1 MRSEM
6 SLKASYLAVFDVD
19 GTICDTQGSDGLC
32 FGLAVGRV
40 LGRPF
45 AAQEWTTYEEPTGG
59 AILRELLAGD
69 PDAAEKETAVKLEF
83 LSLLERQRGLS
94 PNEFMPLPGAT
105 AFVHRLRHNKNWDVA
120 IATGCFDVSA
130 AFKLRCC
137 GLELTSFPHATSSDT
152 PRRQDIIRLA
162 VSRAGHEIADS
173 IYLGDGIWDV
183 KATKAVGIPMVGIG
197 RGIARLS
204 ALGIDHAFRDYSD
217 PDSIIGALQTFR
229 S

>member
-1 MRSEM
+1 
-6 SLKASYLAVFDVD
+6 
-19 GTICDTQGSDGLC
+19 
-32 FGLAVGRV
+32 
-40 LGRPF
+40 
-45 AAQEWTTYEEPTGG
+45 
-59 AILRELLAGD
+59 
-69 PDAAEKETAVKLEF
+69 
-83 LSLLERQRGLS
+83 
-94 PNEFMPLPGAT
+94 
-105 AFVHRLRHNKNWDVA
+105 
-120 IATGCFDVSA
+120 
-130 AFKLRCC
+130 
-137 GLELTSFPHATSSDT
+137 
-152 PRRQDIIRLA
+152 LA